1 MRAEI
6 ISTGTEFLLGEIAD
20 TNTSYLAGQLASLG
34 IDLYFTSSV
43 GDNYERL
50 SGVLRLAWQRSEL
63 ILTTGGLGPT
73 QGDITREAISGLLGE
88 SMKVDPTLRET
99 LAKFFAE
106 RGLEMSPNNLKQ
118 ATRIPS
124 AAPIPNA
131 RGTAPGWWVE
141 KDGRVIIAMP
151 GPPAEMQFMW
161 QNEVFPKLQ
170 RRAGAIILSRTLK
183 TFGLAESKVD
193 ELLAHLLKSSN
204 PTLATYAR
212 QDGIHLRITAKA
224 GRIEEAQA
232 MISTHEAAVKAVVGD
247 YIWGVND
254 ETLENVVGQM
264 LIDRELSLAVA
275 ESFSG
280 GSLIHTLA
288 RIPENQ
294 RFFKGG
300 LLTTSDEAKTALGLE
315 PGLARG
321 NAKAAET
328 AAAMASL
335 VRHKMKAGI
344 GIGIEGYAE
353 TVDNM
358 MMARVFIAIA
368 GPVTGQPQVH
378 TYSGRLTQVVG
389 RIAYQALFDLKKFLT

>member
-6 ISTGTEFLLGEIAD
+6 ISTGTELLLGQIAD

-73 QGDITREAISGLLGE
+73 QGDITRETISGLLGE
-88 SMKVDPTLRET
+88 TMKVDPTLRET

-106 RGLEMSPNNLKQ
+106 RGLEMSSNNLKQ
-118 ATRIPS
+118 ATLIPS

-141 KDGRVIIAMP
+141 KDGRIIIAMP

-161 QNEVFPKLQ
+161 QNEVLPKLQ

-193 ELLAHLLKSSN
+193 ELLANLLKSSN

-224 GRIEEAQA
+224 ERIEEAQA
-232 MISTHEAAVKAVVGD
+232 MILIHEAAVKAVVGD
-247 YIWGVND
+247 FIWGVND
-254 ETLENVVGQM
+254 ETLENAVGQM
-264 LIDRELSLAVA
+264 LIDRGLSLAVA

-321 NAKAAET
+321 NTKAAET

-335 VRHKMKAGI
+335 VRRKMKAGI

-368 GPVTGQPQVH
+368 GLAAEQPQVH

>member
-1 MRAEI
+1 
-6 ISTGTEFLLGEIAD
+6 
-20 TNTSYLAGQLASLG
+20 
-34 IDLYFTSSV
+34 
-43 GDNYERL
+43 
-50 SGVLRLAWQRSEL
+50 
-63 ILTTGGLGPT
+63 
-73 QGDITREAISGLLGE
+73 
-88 SMKVDPTLRET
+88 MKVDPTLREI

-106 RGLEMSPNNLKQ
+106 RGLEMSSNNLKQ
-118 ATRIPS
+118 ATLIPS

-141 KDGRVIIAMP
+141 KDGRIIIAMP

-183 TFGLAESKVD
+183 TFGLAESTVD
-193 ELLAHLLKSSN
+193 ELLANLLKSSN

-264 LIDRELSLAVA
+264 LIDKGLSLAVA
-275 ESFSG
+275 ESFTG

-294 RFFKGG
+294 SFFKGG

-321 NAKAAET
+321 DSNAAET

-368 GPVTGQPQVH
+368 GPAIEQPQVH

>member
-6 ISTGTEFLLGEIAD
+6 ISTGTELLLGEIVD

-34 IDLYFTSSV
+34 IDLYFTSAV

-73 QGDITREAISGLLGE
+73 QGDITREAISGLLAE
-88 SMKVDPTLRET
+88 TMKVDPTLRET
-99 LAKFFAE
+99 LTKFFAE
-106 RGLEMSPNNLKQ
+106 RGLEMSSNNLKQ
-118 ATRIPS
+118 ATLIPS
-124 AAPIPNA
+124 AKPIPNP

-141 KDGRVIIAMP
+141 KEGRIIIAMP

-161 QNEVFPKLQ
+161 QNEVVPKLQ

-193 ELLAHLLKSSN
+193 ELLDHLLKSSN

-224 GRIEEAQA
+224 ERIEEAQA
-232 MISTHEAAVKAVVGD
+232 MILIHESAVKAVVGD
-247 YIWGVND
+247 FIWGVNE
-254 ETLENVVGQM
+254 ETLEDVVGQM
-264 LIDRELSLAVA
+264 LIDRGLSLAVA

-280 GSLIHTLA
+280 GSLIHALA

-300 LLTTSDEAKTALGLE
+300 MLTTSDEAKTALGLK
-315 PGLARG
+315 PGFAPG
-321 NAKAAET
+321 NTKAAKT

-335 VRHKMKAGI
+335 VRQKMKAGI

-368 GPVTGQPQVH
+368 GPAAGQPPVH

-389 RIAYQALFDLKKFLT
+389 RIVYQALFDLKKFLM